1 MMFWVLSCLS
11 KWWRLARRSSLAI
24 GTGERPRRLPR
35 PPPARPPLPPRRAP
49 ALRLRPV
56 VGPFG
61 LPSTQTVAP
70 HPEQA
75 KLAAAKSALSLNF
88 FPHCGQTQ
96 ILASAMETLLKKGP
110 S

>member
-1 MMFWVLSCLS
+1 LRV
-11 KWWRLARRSSLAI
+11 
-24 GTGERPRRLPR
+24 
-35 PPPARPPLPPRRAP
+35 PAD
-49 ALRLRPV
+49 RLRPV
-56 VGPFG
+56 VLRPVVAGPLGF
-61 LPSTQTVAP
+61 PSTQTVAP

-96 ILASAMETLLKKGP
+96 ILASDMKTLLKKR